1 MRDNFIFTEIPEERH
16 EDCEETLR
24 KRFSEK
30 KNHMYDM
37 FFVRHK
43 RLVGKYR
50 EYSDPPTPRIYIVAK
65 ISFSKKR
72 EQVRLRA
79 LCRLKGP
86 RFWVNEQFPG
96 EVEERRR
103 KLYPIMG

>member
-1 MRDNFIFTEIPEERH
+1 MSF
-16 EDCEETLR
+16 LR
-24 KRFSEK
+24 
-30 KNHMYDM
+30 
-37 FFVRHK
+37 VK

-50 EYSDPPTPRIYIVAK
+50 EYSDPPQIYIVAK
-65 ISFSKKR
+65 FSFSKER

-86 RFWVNEQFPG
+86 RIWVNEQFPG

-103 KLYPIMG
+103 KLYPIMR